1 MTEVVIVLNSDEAV
15 KAFSRGGNVTVGGEL
30 KMPACGREGANRQVV
45 YQQLLDL
52 SEPEDRYLLPSQ
64 TQLLCSVTLGQR
76 VCLSLLE
83 YVSSDFQVCSQV

>member
-1 MTEVVIVLNSDEAV
+1 MVIVLNSDEAV

-52 SEPEDRYLLPSQ
+52 SEQEDRSLLPWQ
-64 TQLLCSVTLGQR
+64 TPLLCSVTPGQR
-76 VCLSLLE
+76 VGLPSLE
-83 YVSSDFQVCSQV
+83 KATS